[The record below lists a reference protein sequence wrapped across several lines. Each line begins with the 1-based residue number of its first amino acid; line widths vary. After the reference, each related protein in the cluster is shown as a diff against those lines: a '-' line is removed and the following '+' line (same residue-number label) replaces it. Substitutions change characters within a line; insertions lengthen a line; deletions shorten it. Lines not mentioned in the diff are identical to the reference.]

1 MEIDSFPERVA
12 RPRGR
17 WSRLTWDRGRRHPRV
32 ATIVATLGTF
42 ATVVAPA
49 SAGSTAFAA
58 TSVGAVYVASNSYAG
73 NEILTFPRYA
83 DGSLGPVE
91 AATATGGKG
100 SGAGSGSGALAA
112 IQNDP
117 LGSQGSLL
125 VDPTGR
131 FLYAVNAGSNDVSVF
146 TVSPHGLTLVDREPS
161 GGAYP
166 VSLTA
171 FGNTLYVLNAV
182 GNSVTDFT
190 VTGGGQ
196 LIRPT
201 TCGLPALPA
210 GMDPLLP
217 ATAASSAQPVGTE
230 TAGQIGFGPDGTLLL
245 VASKEGP
252 LALGFPF
259 GNTLGA
265 GRIYAYQV
273 NSFSRALRNCGNPHT
288 FTFPLNGPGLG
299 KFPFSF
305 TWTAQGDLIL
315 NEVFGISSSPSN
327 LPGGVSALGTFAV
340 SADGTLTPI
349 ATVADPSPVPCW
361 IVRSGNNVY
370 VANYLGSDITG
381 YQVTADGRLN
391 LMPIPVTSLG
401 AGTQPIDMA
410 ISTGGQFIYQLDPGT
425 AQVFPFRVGVAGNL
439 TPLPSMSLGLPPN
452 SGDAGIATVTF
463 S

>member
-1 MEIDSFPERVA
+1 MDLFPERGE
-12 RPRGR
+12 RPHSR
-17 WSRLTWDRGRRHPRV
+17 WFGLTWGRGRRLT
-32 ATIVATLGTF
+32 TIVATFGAF
-42 ATVVAPA
+42 AAVVAPA
-49 SAGSTAFAA
+49 SAASTAFGA
-58 TSVGAVYVASNSYAG
+58 TTVGAVYVASNSYAG
-73 NEILTFPRYA
+73 NQILTFPRYA

-100 SGAGSGSGALAA
+100 SGAGSGSGALAE

-125 VDPTGR
+125 ADPTGR

-146 TVSPHGLTLVDREPS
+146 RVTPIGLQLVDREPS

-171 FGNTLYVLNAV
+171 YGNTLYVLNAV
-182 GNSVTDFT
+182 GNSVTGYT

-217 ATAASSAQPVGTE
+217 ATAASSAQPVSTQ
-230 TAGQIGFGPDGTLLL
+230 TAGQVGFSPDGTLLL
-245 VASKEGP
+245 VVSKEGP

-259 GNTLGA
+259 GNTLGS

-273 NSFSRALRNCGNPHT
+273 DSFRGTLRNCGNPHT
-288 FTFPLNGPGLG
+288 FTFPLNSPGQG

-305 TWTAQGDLIL
+305 TWSAQGDLIV
-315 NEVFGISSSPSN
+315 NEVFGSSSLPSN

-340 SADGTLTPI
+340 SADGSLTPI
-349 ATVADPSPVPCW
+349 TTVPDPLPVPCW
-361 IVRSGNNVY
+361 IVRGGNKVY
-370 VANYLGSDITG
+370 VANYLGSGITD
-381 YQVTADGRLN
+381 YQVTAQGTLN
-391 LMPIPVTSLG
+391 LMANPITPLG
-401 AGTQPIDMA
+401 AGTVPIDMA
-410 ISTGGQFIYQLDPGT
+410 ISGDGQFLYQLDPGT
-425 AQVFPFRVGVAGNL
+425 ARVFPFQVRGTGSL

-452 SGDAGIATVTF
+452 SGDMGIATVTF
-463 S
+463 F